1 MLKSMKAV
9 EFTFMWMSSKRTPQI
24 DSGILPQILCIQKR
38 IFSFK
43 ALKVRPQREV
53 RFCKKIDDDF
63 LEMLNRK
70 KPKDIE
76 EVENLWYDGDTR
88 TENMNTMMIR
98 GIMP

>member
-1 MLKSMKAV
+1 V
-9 EFTFMWMSSKRTPQI
+9 F
-24 DSGILPQILCIQKR
+24 
-38 IFSFK
+38 IFSAGITVIPIFK

-76 EVENLWYDGDTR
+76 EVPQLYNQDHNQIDFH
-88 TENMNTMMIR
+88 IAV
-98 GIMP
+98 